1 MKNKL
6 MMTAAILMI
15 LLPMSALALDR
26 AIAVVVEDG
35 GIGEPSARTA
45 RGILIDELRNQG
57 VDVGDA
63 PALDRIHPLD
73 DGVKQAAAHLSAGRV
88 YVLKLSALGQKIIV
102 KIEERTAN
110 LEEVSSRRLPA
121 AGPEELDVIIP
132 RVVEAL
138 VKNLPVE
145 QTARMDSVSVQEGR
159 KWEKLPG
166 EFLWGVGII
175 LGGGLAE
182 GAVFSYGL
190 DLKVCY
196 EMEHFRLNFEMGG
209 LLNVD
214 EDDGFFRTGVGASY
228 IPMTTFWSPYFGV
241 SIDYMAIMVDDW
253 HEGGAGAVVHAGVE
267 FFRLHSARMLVEMN
281 LFVPFFEIED
291 SSNVAN
297 SRYAMVL
304 TGNVTVMW

>member
-15 LLPMSALALDR
+15 LLPASALAQGR

-45 RGILIDELRNQG
+45 RGILIDELRRQG
-57 VDVGDA
+57 IDVGDA

-73 DGVKQAAAHLSAGRV
+73 EGVKQAAAHVGAGKV
-88 YVLKLSALGQKIIV
+88 YVLRLSALGAKLIV

-110 LEEVSSRRLPA
+110 LEEVASRRLPA

-138 VKNLPVE
+138 VKNLPIE
-145 QTARMDSVSVQEGR
+145 HTARIDSVSVQEGR

-166 EFLWGVGII
+166 EFLWGLGIM

-190 DLKVCY
+190 DFKASY
-196 EMEHFRLNFEMGG
+196 EMEHFRLNFELGGMG
-209 LLNVD
+209 NID
-214 EDDGFFRTGVGASY
+214 EGDAAFRTGVGATY
-228 IPMTTFWSPYFGV
+228 IPMTTMWSPYFGL
-241 SIDYMAIMVDDW
+241 SLDYMAIAVDEW
-253 HEGGAGAVVHAGVE
+253 HNGGVGAVVHGGVE

-281 LFVPFFEIED
+281 LFIPFFEIEQ
-291 SSNVAN
+291 SSNSDN
-297 SRYAMVL
+297 TRYAMVL
-304 TGNVTVMW
+304 TGTVTVLW

>member
-1 MKNKL
+1 MKNRL
-6 MMTAAILMI
+6 MLTAAILMI
-15 LLPMSALALDR
+15 LLPVGALAQGS
-26 AIAVVVEDG
+26 AIAVVVDDG
-35 GIGEPSARTA
+35 GIGEASARTA

-57 VDVGDA
+57 IDVGDA

-73 DGVKQAAAHLSAGRV
+73 EGVKQAAAHVGASKV
-88 YVLKLSALGQKIIV
+88 YVLRLSALGQKIIV

-110 LEEVSSRRLPA
+110 LEEVARRRLPA

-145 QTARMDSVSVQEGR
+145 HTARIDSVSAQEGR

-166 EFLWGVGII
+166 EFLWGFGII

-190 DLKVCY
+190 DFKTSY
-196 EMEHFRLNFEMGG
+196 EMEHFRLNFELGGMG
-209 LLNVD
+209 NID
-214 EDDGFFRTGVGASY
+214 EGDAAFRTGVGASY

-241 SIDYMAIMVDDW
+241 SLDYMAIAVDEW
-253 HEGGAGAVVHAGVE
+253 SEGGVGAVVHGGVE
-267 FFRLHSARMLVEMN
+267 FFRLHSARMLIE
-281 LFVPFFEIED
+281 LGLYVPFFEITKD
-291 SSNVAN
+291 GG

-304 TGNVTVMW
+304 TGTVTVLW